1 VLSAARTALGVRR
14 PLTLDRRRAGGDV
27 VHPEQRRLQGAHEA
41 LRAAVALGLAD
52 EDKTALD
59 TEDAQLSW
67 K

>member
-1 VLSAARTALGVRR
+1 
-14 PLTLDRRRAGGDV
+14 LTLDRRRAGGDV